1 MAWVGVVFVYGEN
14 GSITGGVH
22 DVNGNMYASLWLG
35 EESKRTSQGGKRNGG
50 VRHNRIDK

>member
-35 EESKRTSQGGKRNGG
+35 EESKRTSQGENEMEG
-50 VRHNRIDK
+50 